1 MPNKEINQQASESI
15 IDFLHVS
22 MQFLRENHHLQRG
35 MNRNQGQGQI
45 LEIIKRY
52 EVQNEQTIT
61 QKMLVS
67 LLDMTPQS
75 ASEMIKKLESKGYI
89 ERKRDPN
96 DGRGY
101 LVSMT
106 VKGRVESNKE
116 GDFHPIM
123 LDNLT
128 DEEKEQLTYLLNKIN
143 EDMDSK
149 LKRPMRRRRDITPR
163 KL

>member
-1 MPNKEINQQASESI
+1 MPNNEINTKASESI
-15 IDFLHVS
+15 IDFLHIS
-22 MQFLRENHHLQRG
+22 MQFLRENHHMQRG

-45 LEIIKRY
+45 LEIIKRH
-52 EVQNEQTIT
+52 ETLHETSIT
-61 QKMLVS
+61 QKTLVS

-89 ERKRDPN
+89 KRKRDPN
-96 DGRGY
+96 DGRGF
-101 LVSMT
+101 LIEMT

-116 GDFHPIM
+116 GEFRPIL

-128 DEEKEQLTYLLNKIN
+128 DEEKEQLAYLLDKIN
-143 EDMDSK
+143 TDMDSK

>member
-1 MPNKEINQQASESI
+1 MPNNDINTRASESI

-35 MNRNQGQGQI
+35 LNRNQGQGHI

-52 EVQNEQTIT
+52 EVLNEETIT
-61 QKMLVS
+61 QKQLVS

-75 ASEMIKKLESKGYI
+75 ASEMIKKLEAKGYI
-89 ERKRDPN
+89 ERMRDPN
-96 DGRGY
+96 DGRGFIIN
-101 LVSMT
+101 LT
-106 VKGRVESNKE
+106 VKGRVESNRDGE
-116 GDFHPIM
+116 FRPIM

-128 DEEKEQLTYLLNKIN
+128 DEEKEQLAYLLDKIN